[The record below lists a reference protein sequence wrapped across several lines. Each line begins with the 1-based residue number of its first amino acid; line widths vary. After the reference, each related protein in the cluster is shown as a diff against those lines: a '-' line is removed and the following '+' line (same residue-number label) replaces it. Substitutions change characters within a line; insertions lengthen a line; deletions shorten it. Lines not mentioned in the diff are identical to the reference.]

1 MTTKASVATVSL
13 VGLVLA
19 GAAVGVGAYRSP
31 KLRAR
36 RMTRRAGAAMDVVGS
51 MLQSMAVMTR

>member
-1 MTTKASVATVSL
+1 MTGKRKAAAA
-13 VGLVLA
+13 GLIGLALA
-19 GAAVGVGAYRSP
+19 GAAVGAYRSP

-36 RMTRRAGAAMDVVGS
+36 RIARRAGAAMDVVGT